1 MFIEIPVNSL
11 SLGMRKPVFGV
22 GVNDADYIVS
32 KLDDGVTSVCPYYS
46 RWTNMLLRCYS
57 KSKTKKTASYLGC
70 SVSEDWLLFSS
81 FKGWMEK
88 QDWSGQHLDKDL
100 LVPGNK
106 VYSAESCIFVSPQV
120 NTILVKIKRTSPKL
134 KVGVS
139 FHKIGG
145 RYESYCN
152 NSGKRVYLG
161 MFDSEQEAHDS
172 YCDYKYKLIAD
183 IAAQQTEPL
192 KSALLN
198 YKISEY

>member
-1 MFIEIPVNSL
+1 
-11 SLGMRKPVFGV
+11 MRKLVFGV

-32 KLDDGVTSVCPYYS
+32 KLDSGTSSVCPYYS
-46 RWTNMLLRCYS
+46 RWINMLLRCYS
-57 KSKTKKTASYLGC
+57 NKPSSKSASYFGC
-70 SVSEDWLLFSS
+70 SVSDEWFLFSS
-81 FKGWMEK
+81 FKDWMKK
-88 QDWSGQHLDKDL
+88 QDWAGKHLDKDL

-120 NTILVKIKRTSPKL
+120 NTILVKIKRTNPKF

-152 NSGKRVYLG
+152 NSGKRAYLG
-161 MFDSEQEAHDS
+161 MLDSEDEAHKT